1 MTNYDLTDG
10 GRRRIVSE
18 DQAKNLRE
26 QAELR
31 AEFDRLL
38 AEGRTGCDFGGPSE
52 LDAIDDEFR
61 RIGEGSQDFDGNEPA

>member
-1 MTNYDLTDG
+1 MTDYDLTDG

-31 AEFDRLL
+31 VELDQLL
-38 AEGRTGCDFGGPSE
+38 AEGHTGCDFGGASD

-61 RIGEGSQDFDGNEPA
+61 RIGEGSQDFDGDDPA

>member
-1 MTNYDLTDG
+1 MTDYDLTDG

-31 AEFDRLL
+31 AELDQLL
-38 AEGRTGCDFGGPSE
+38 AEGHAGCVLGGPSE
-52 LDAIDDEFR
+52 LDAIDDEFL
-61 RIGEGSQDFDGNEPA
+61 RIGEGSQDFDGDDPA